1 MARYTYLA
9 ADLRSNAILAEL
21 PAYEVDFTTRLDDI
35 GSLRGKVLLTDPAAN
50 KVANYLQGAT
60 QPGRTAL
67 YVDRDGVLVWG
78 GIIWTRR
85 YKASTGELELQC
97 LDFLSYLDHRY
108 LTASVAQVSGAA
120 AYDQFA
126 IAQALVNWAQGVGGG
141 NIGIQVGSNLSG
153 VTRTITYNPYEFKLI
168 GDALRELSALD
179 KGFDLAIDV
188 AYVLG
193 VPTKTLTLSY
203 PRRGAV
209 QGASG
214 WVFEHE
220 VSGWSVVNPATG
232 LAAPDI
238 TGNVSDYLWPEDAS
252 AQGITVYDNGAGSGT
267 AQLQSAY
274 STTSLIDAGYPLLER
289 TFSYKDAKTQAE
301 LDAHAVADGKAL
313 ANPITLPQLEVR
325 PDLDPVLGT
334 YTVGDDARVRIL
346 DFRFNSG
353 VDARNNPIGPGL
365 DSFYRI
371 LEVNV
376 KAGYDQPEKVTLTM
390 GPPPL

>member
-1 MARYTYLA
+1 VARYTYLA
-9 ADLRSNAILAEL
+9 ADLRTNAILAEI

-60 QPGRTAL
+60 LPGRTAL

-85 YKASTGELELQC
+85 YKASARTLELQAM
-97 LDFLSYLDHRY
+97 DFLSYLDHRY
-108 LTASVAQVSGAA
+108 LTASLAQVSGAA
-120 AYDQFA
+120 AYDQVV
-126 IAQALVNWAQGVGGG
+126 IVQALVNWLQGIGGG
-141 NIGIQVGSNLSG
+141 NIGITVPVIPMSG
-153 VTRTITYNPYEFKLI
+153 VTRTITYNPYEYKLI
-168 GDALRELSALD
+168 GDAVREIAALD
-179 KGFDLAIDV
+179 QGLDIAIDV
-188 AYVLG
+188 SYVGG

-209 QGASG
+209 QTSSG

-220 VSGWSVVNPATG
+220 VSGWFVNPAG
-232 LAAPDI
+232 IAAPDI
-238 TGNVSDYLWPEDAS
+238 TGNISDYDWPEDATV
-252 AQGITVYDNGAGSGT
+252 QGVTVYDIGAGSGSAT
-267 AQLQSAY
+267 LQSQY
-274 STTSLIDAGYPLLER
+274 STPGLIDAGYPLLER
-289 TFSYKDAKTQAE
+289 VFSYRDAKTQAE
-301 LDAHAVADGKAL
+301 LNAHATADGKAL
-313 ANPITLPQLEVR
+313 ANPVALPVLEVR

-353 VDARNNPIGPGL
+353 VDARNNPVGPGI
-365 DSFYRI
+365 DTFYRI

-376 KAGYDQPEKVTLTM
+376 RAGYDQPEKVLLTM
-390 GPPPL
+390 GPTPL